1 MLEEIKSIE
10 IITPDDWHL
19 HLRESPLIEK
29 VFPYTFTKFGKAI
42 IMPNLKNPI
51 IRLSQAHE
59 YYKKIKSLII
69 PGYNFEPLMTLFLSE
84 ETRLKDIYD
93 GVKSGTISAI
103 KFYPQG
109 VTTNSYGGV
118 KDLSKMYNLLEKLP
132 DLNIPLLIH
141 GETTNSKVDIYDREA
156 YFLEETVSK
165 LIEKIPE
172 LKIVL
177 EHITTKDSVDF
188 ILENNSNIA
197 ATITAHHLI
206 LNRNNLFDEGLR
218 PHYYCRPIAKRE
230 EHRMAVRNAATSG
243 NSKFFLGT
251 DSAPHL
257 DKNKESACGCAGI
270 FSAPNALGYVA
281 QVFEE
286 ESALDNLENFISING
301 AKFYNL
307 SLNSTLSKFTKF
319 KEAIKYPSKI
329 EVGKELITVFNP
341 GYPLYWKNEIV
352 GEKNLIKEK
361 F

>member
-1 MLEEIKSIE
+1 MQEEIKSIN

-19 HLRESPLIEK
+19 HLRESPIIES
-29 VFPYTFTKFGKAI
+29 VFPYSFTNYGKAI

-51 IRLSQAHE
+51 IKFSQAKD
-59 YYKKIKSLII
+59 YYKKVKSLIT
-69 PGYNFEPLMTLFLSE
+69 PGYKFEPLMTLFLSE
-84 ETRLKDIYD
+84 ESSAIDIYE
-93 GVKSGTISAI
+93 GAKSGILKAI

-109 VTTNSYGGV
+109 VTTNSHGGI

-132 DLNIPLLIH
+132 DLDIPLLIH
-141 GETTNSKVDIYDREA
+141 GETANSKVDIYDREA
-156 YFLEETVSK
+156 YFLEETVYK
-165 LIEKIPE
+165 LRKKIPE

-188 ILENNSNIA
+188 ILENNANIA

-230 EHRMAVRNAATSG
+230 KHRIAVRKAATSG

-251 DSAPHL
+251 DSAPHF
-257 DKNKESACGCAGI
+257 DRNKESSCGCAGI

-286 ESALDNLENFISING
+286 DYALKNLENFISING
-301 AKFYNL
+301 SKFYNL
-307 SLNSTLSKFTKF
+307 SLNSTRSKFTKF
-319 KEAIKYPSKI
+319 KEPIDYPSQIK
-329 EVGKELITVFNP
+329 VGKELITVFNP
-341 GYPLYWKNEIV
+341 GYPLYWKNEV
-352 GEKNLIKEK
+352 FN
-361 F
+361 